1 MVEWRFDFNIRARL
15 EGKKFI
21 SSIKMIKIKSHIILQ
36 RLQGFLADKRKM
48 LDFSDRDDEVQLWQL
63 YANKLLKNNN
73 LEQYKFDKN
82 FLLNLS
88 KTFESEDV

>member
-1 MVEWRFDFNIRARL
+1 
-15 EGKKFI
+15 
-21 SSIKMIKIKSHIILQ
+21 
-36 RLQGFLADKRKM
+36 M

-88 KTFESEDV
+88 KTFESEDVFDQLLNKETIHKVFSFEPENDQ